1 MMKRLLPAILA
12 CCCAGCATI
21 QRATDYHGAGI
32 ENGETP
38 IETVEIENTGWLLFK
53 FIPLGCG
60 NPSHPNEFGCRIFE
74 NTVTL
79 QNNLDML
86 ESEMKRVDA
95 TRVVNLSSR
104 KTDETVFIVLLT
116 RHAYHTS
123 AVLLK

>member
-1 MMKRLLPAILA
+1 MRKWLLPVLLA
-12 CCCAGCATI
+12 CFAGCATI
-21 QRATDYHGAGI
+21 QRATDYHGARI
-32 ENGETP
+32 ENGEQP

-60 NPSHPNEFGCRIFE
+60 DPKSPNEFGCCIFR
-74 NTVTL
+74 NTITL

-86 ESEMKRVDA
+86 KTEMDRVKS
-95 TRVVNLSSR
+95 TRVINLSSR
-104 KTDETVFIVLLT
+104 KTDETIFVILLT